1 MALEEILDRIAK
13 DTEKEEQALI
23 KQSEDEAKKIIE
35 EAKKRASSIRTNYEM
50 KAKEDSDTGKRQR
63 TSSATLEGRSY
74 LEKEREKIEKE
85 YLETL
90 RSKILELREGDEYLA
105 FLKRVIDDA
114 KNALGQ
120 DSIVYVEEKDAKR
133 MKDKG
138 ITSIKPANT
147 IGPLGGAIVTS
158 ADGKMI
164 INLTFSEIVRNQG
177 DRLRKI
183 VRDYINR

>member
-1 MALEEILDRIAK
+1 MALEEILDRMAK
-13 DTEKEEQALI
+13 DTENEEQALI

-35 EAKKRASSIRTNYEM
+35 EAKKRAISIRTSYEL
-50 KAKEDSDTGKRQR
+50 KAKEDADTGKRQR

-74 LEKEREKIEKE
+74 LEQEREKIEND

-90 RSKILELREGDEYLA
+90 RSKILELRETEEYLA
-105 FLKRVIDDA
+105 FLQRVIDNA
-114 KNALGQ
+114 KKALGQ
-120 DSIVYVEEKDAKR
+120 DSIVYLEKKDAER

-138 ITSIKPANT
+138 ISSIKPADT

-158 ADGKMI
+158 SDGKMI
-164 INLTFSEIVRNQG
+164 IDLTFSEIVRNQG
-177 DRLRKI
+177 DGLRKI